1 MRIAIVGLGRMGSV
15 AAATANAAGH
25 EVTLRVD
32 PNAEGADAPSFLP
45 EHAERCDQV
54 IEFST
59 ADAVVDNA
67 RSYAAAGVPAVVG
80 TTGWNDRLSEV
91 EAIVSAGGS
100 GYLYAANC
108 SIGMHVFMRVVAR
121 AASLFD
127 ALPAYDAAVYEHHH
141 RRKADSPSGTALAVA
156 DAVLG
161 ASSRK
166 QRVATER
173 LDRPIDEDELHVA
186 SIRGGEE
193 PGTHTVLFDSREDTV
208 ELVHR
213 ARGREALAV
222 GALRL
227 AEWLQGRTGFFT
239 IEHFLADLL
248 PEA

>member
-1 MRIAIVGLGRMGSV
+1 MGSI
-15 AAATANAAGH
+15 AAATATAAGH
-25 EVTLRVD
+25 EVTLRIDPSVD
-32 PNAEGADAPSFLP
+32 GVDAPAFLP
-45 EHAERCDQV
+45 EHADRCDQV

-67 RSYAAAGVPAVVG
+67 CSYAAAGVPAVVG

-91 EAIVSAGGS
+91 ESIIAAGSS
-100 GYLYAANC
+100 GYLYAPNC

-127 ALPAYDAAVYEHHH
+127 ALPEYDPAVYEHHH
-141 RRKADSPSGTALAVA
+141 RLKADSPSGTALTVA
-156 DAVLG
+156 DTVLG
-161 ASSRK
+161 ASTRK
-166 QRVATER
+166 KRVATER

-213 ARGREALAV
+213 ARGREALAM
-222 GALRL
+222 GALRI

-248 PEA
+248 PES